1 MFYYHQHASVLV
13 CLSLLS
19 ACLSVKGF
27 IQKYFLKEG
36 RGGHWKA
43 NKIEQREGVLACVY
57 VGFFKK
63 NAEIFKMKFHSY
75 FPILLLIIMAVR
87 NIRQTI
93 MEDYNI
99 QSCQWMAC
107 HRFHQTTQDHHNVG
121 YVKKNIYLQPLVVG

>member
-1 MFYYHQHASVLV
+1 M
-13 CLSLLS
+13 CTTTNMLLFWS
-19 ACLSVKGF
+19 ACLFCLPVCQLKGSF
-27 IQKYFLKEG
+27 KKYVCWGGEG
-36 RGGHWKA
+36 GGVIEKQTKSDRG
-43 NKIEQREGVLACVY
+43 RGVLACVY

-75 FPILLLIIMAVR
+75 FPILLLIIMAVW

-99 QSCQWMAC
+99 QSCQC
-107 HRFHQTTQDHHNVG
+107 FHQTTQDHHNVG

>member
-1 MFYYHQHASVLV
+1 MSTINFISAKLYAHISVTYLYFGV
-13 CLSLLS
+13 
-19 ACLSVKGF
+19 
-27 IQKYFLKEG
+27 IQKVCSLRRGGGIIDNRTKTNRG
-36 RGGHWKA
+36 RGS
-43 NKIEQREGVLACVY
+43 LACVY

-107 HRFHQTTQDHHNVG
+107 HRFHQTTQDHHNVS

>member
-1 MFYYHQHASVLV
+1 MYKMFQMCYYHQHASLMV

-19 ACLSVKGF
+19 ACLSVKGV
-27 IQKYFLKEG
+27 IQKVCVLRRGWGVIEKRTKSDRG
-36 RGGHWKA
+36 R
-43 NKIEQREGVLACVY
+43 GVLACVY

-99 QSCQWMAC
+99 QSCQ
-107 HRFHQTTQDHHNVG
+107 
-121 YVKKNIYLQPLVVG
+121 